1 MKKLLLLAGLVL
13 LLPRPAHSQAAAD
26 SVAIRQTALDYIEG
40 WWTGNADRMSRA
52 VHPNLAK
59 RFVFKEDNG
68 ESGLGHTTADGLV
81 QSTRMGRGTDL
92 PAEERRARVEILDI
106 YRDIATVK
114 LSSTRLI
121 DYLHLVRWNGEWKIV
136 NVLWAPGPE
145 SK

>member
-1 MKKLLLLAGLVL
+1 MRTMLICFALAMLAV
-13 LLPRPAHSQAAAD
+13 PSAAQEAAD
-26 SVAIRQTALDYIEG
+26 SAGARAAALDYIEG

-52 VHPNLAK
+52 VHPKLAK

-81 QSTRMGRGTDL
+81 ESTRKGRGTGLSAD
-92 PAEERRARVEILDI
+92 ERRAEVEILDM

-114 LSSTRLI
+114 LTSTGLV

-136 NVLWAPGPE
+136 HVLWAPGPE
-145 SK
+145 PR

>member
-1 MKKLLLLAGLVL
+1 MRLVL
-13 LLPRPAHSQAAAD
+13 ISFALLVLSVPSAAQEAAD
-26 SVAIRQTALDYIEG
+26 SVGARAAALDYIEA

-52 VHPNLAK
+52 VHPKLAK

-81 QSTRMGRGTDL
+81 ESTRRGRGTGL
-92 PAEERRARVEILDI
+92 SAEERCAEFEILDM
-106 YRDIATVK
+106 YGDIATVK
-114 LSSTRLI
+114 LISTGLV

-145 SK
+145 SR